1 MEKAKEKMKNLTRK
15 LANIMIDDD
24 VDGWPPEC
32 TIFAYQP
39 VRPRREEQ
47 DTIGLEESDAKYK
60 K

>member
-1 MEKAKEKMKNLTRK
+1 MEKATEKMKNLTRK
-15 LANIMIDDD
+15 IAGMMIDDD

-39 VRPRREEQ
+39 MRPRREEQ
-47 DTIGLEESDAKYK
+47 DTIGLEEANAKSK